1 VLDEEAQMVG
11 VGATSPKTKKAKI
24 IWWTMFT
31 MSVLFIAY
39 VVIKNRHNF

>member
-1 VLDEEAQMVG
+1 MFSVG
-11 VGATSPKTKKAKI
+11 GTSPKTKTMKV

-31 MSVLFIAY
+31 MSALFIAY